1 MDLIIKNG
9 TIVTPTDTY
18 EADIGIKGEKIVAIG
33 KELSGS
39 KVIDAKGMMVFS
51 GFIDVH
57 THIEMPFMGTYSSDT
72 WETGTKAAAFGGTTC
87 IVDFVIQ
94 SKGGTLKEAL
104 GEWNKRATGNAYIDY
119 GFHMAMTDVNDDA
132 LNEMET
138 MIMEKGISS
147 FKLFLHTREN
157 LW

>member
-9 TIVTPTDTY
+9 MIVTPTDMY
-18 EADIGIKGEKIVAIG
+18 EADVGIKGEKIVAIG

-39 KVIDAKGMMVFS
+39 KVIDAKDMMIFP

-57 THIEMPFMGTYSSDT
+57 THIETPFMGTYSSDT

-87 IVDFVIQ
+87 IVDFAIQ
-94 SKGGTLKEAL
+94 SKGGTLRAAL
-104 GEWNKRATGNAYIDY
+104 DEWNKRATGNAYIDY
-119 GFHMAMTDVNDDA
+119 GFHMAMTDINDSS

-138 MIMEKGISS
+138 MIMEEGISS
-147 FKLFLHTREN
+147 FKLFF
-157 LW
+157 